1 MEYIR
6 GSEAPECIFHKQH
19 KTLYNVFSPDP
30 AVSCVADKQVSNR
43 EIYILCSILLHF
55 IEEFVISC
63 LAMDAF
69 TWDKWILLAAILLG
83 FIFQN
88 YLGSISL
95 ITRYRC
101 IC

>member
-6 GSEAPECIFHKQH
+6 GSDAPECVFNKQH
-19 KTLYNVFSPDP
+19 KTLNNLFSPDP
-30 AVSCVADKQVSNR
+30 AVSCVASKQVSNR
-43 EIYILCSILLHF
+43 EIYTLRSILLH
-55 IEEFVISC
+55 

-88 YLGSISL
+88 YLGDI
-95 ITRYRC
+95 R
-101 IC
+101 